1 MGYSLFL
8 LGQNNVISKIEPGEM
23 QVGLVSDYL
32 AVPNEQ
38 CEDVAERFPNFVFRP
53 LRDEEIIEQLIV
65 DVETYEDHRVHA
77 FKYLKSRYSAA
88 ALNTTFRPVCEA
100 LVRHKFFEVKER
112 D

>member
-1 MGYSLFL
+1 MNNAKMLQKSFL
-8 LGQNNVISKIEPGEM
+8 TS
-23 QVGLVSDYL
+23 YF
-32 AVPNEQ
+32 VP
-38 CEDVAERFPNFVFRP
+38 
-53 LRDEEIIEQLIV
+53 RDEEIIQRLIE

-77 FKYLKSRYSAA
+77 FKYLKSRFSAA